1 MPSPMAH
8 QTGFVYGMHMAFVLG
23 TKLVLQDIW
32 SAEVAARRI
41 NDEGCSYTMASTP
54 FLADLANS
62 DALDVCDVSSFR
74 MFCSAGAPIPRI
86 LLETATERLGANIL
100 SGWGMTENGLVTT
113 TRPNDPAE
121 KIFNTDGAAVANNAV
136 RIVDPEGDPV
146 PANTEGRLQA
156 QSIGMFVGYLK
167 RPDAYESYDGW
178 FETGD
183 LARMDEDGYIR
194 IVGRA
199 KDIIIRGGE
208 NVPVVE
214 VEELIYRHPAVHD
227 VAVVAMPDER
237 LGSAVALSCRR
248 MRGPIS
254 PSMRWSNTCSSPVC
268 RRHTCRSASNWWMSS
283 RAPPAE
289 RSRNSNC
296 GKSRR
301 GFPFEPE
308 SEADMNGAESLV
320 RSLVAAG
327 VDRVF
332 TNPGSTEMEII
343 KEFDAV
349 PELRPVLGLFEGVC
363 TGAADGYARMTGRPA
378 ATLLHV
384 GPGLANGLANLH
396 NAKRAYSPVVNIAGD
411 YPSYHSPHDPLLSAD
426 LEGLASA
433 MSGWVRRALQ
443 PCHLGQDGADAVAA
457 AREGQVATL
466 IVPQDATWGD
476 DATPALP
483 PPEIAR
489 GRAADPEVE
498 RIAAAI
504 AGDKTAI
511 LLVNGNGLSEAR
523 ACRREPDRRQDRL
536 PPDGGSLR
544 RTYGTGRRT
553 GCVRTAAGRPAGGF
567 RDVGIRP
574 QRGAGGHQ
582 ATGRLP
588 CL

>member
-1 MPSPMAH
+1 MALETMTILTQDRIEGMNAKGIWPKGLLIDRVARSVETQPDAVAVTGINSMRGRIETVSYNQLWRYARRIAIGLAELGIEKGEVVSYQLPNWWEFTALHLACLHIGAITNPVMPIFRQRELSFMLDYAESKVFIAPKTFRNYDHQAMIEELRPALPKLEHVFILDGEGDASFETHFLERRWEEEVDAEALFAARRPDPNDIIEILYTSGTSGVPKGVLHTSNTLLSLADTGRERLGLTPDDVVFMPSPMAH

-136 RIVDPEGDPV
+136 RIVDPEGVPV

-237 LGSAVALSCRR
+237 LGE
-248 MRGPIS
+248 RGCAFVQTNAG
-254 PSMRWSNTCSSPVC
+254 SN
-268 RRHTCRSASNWWMSS
+268 
-283 RAPPAE
+283 
-289 RSRNSNC
+289 
-296 GKSRR
+296 
-301 GFPFEPE
+301 
-308 SEADMNGAESLV
+308 
-320 RSLVAAG
+320 
-327 VDRVF
+327 F
-332 TNPGSTEMEII
+332 T
-343 KEFDAV
+343 FDAMV
-349 PELRPVLGLFEGVC
+349 EHLLESGMSKTYLPERLELVDEFPRTASGKIQKFELR
-363 TGAADGYARMTGRPA
+363 
-378 ATLLHV
+378 
-384 GPGLANGLANLH
+384 
-396 NAKRAYSPVVNIAGD
+396 
-411 YPSYHSPHDPLLSAD
+411 
-426 LEGLASA
+426 
-433 MSGWVRRALQ
+433 
-443 PCHLGQDGADAVAA
+443 
-457 AREGQVATL
+457 
-466 IVPQDATWGD
+466 
-476 DATPALP
+476 
-483 PPEIAR
+483 EIA
-489 GRAADPEVE
+489 
-498 RIAAAI
+498 
-504 AGDKTAI
+504 K
-511 LLVNGNGLSEAR
+511 
-523 ACRREPDRRQDRL
+523 
-536 PPDGGSLR
+536 
-544 RTYGTGRRT
+544 
-553 GCVRTAAGRPAGGF
+553 GF
-567 RDVGIRP
+567 SV
-574 QRGAGGHQ
+574 
-582 ATGRLP
+582 
-588 CL
+588 